1 MKAKKIVKLVSEGFV
16 LSMTMVGIYSYIVKL
31 KEKENIMLKRYKKYY
46 GLTSLWLS
54 QKLSGKDSVK
64 EYLKQFAY
72 KKVAIYGMGSIAELL
87 SKQFEE
93 YVESEIKYYIDKNAK
108 EIFYGLNGLKVV
120 NIEELNQ
127 MEKVDVIIVTTI
139 ADYEQV
145 LPEIRKKDR
154 NVKIISLEE
163 IIQDN

>member
-120 NIEELNQ
+120 NIEEMNQ

-163 IIQDN
+163 IIEDN